1 MIKKFA
7 KSLAKLLRGCAKSL
21 RSMVVYSYF
30 DAVCTHLIIKGLGI
44 SNLPNESEII
54 RYHNFSNLLILNVL
68 VPEKSSNNIQTF
80 ISSIYFERNQCF
92 SIHFQLLFIVLFI
105 REIQGVVD

>member
-21 RSMVVYSYF
+21 RSMVVYCYF
-30 DAVCTHLIIKGLGI
+30 DAVCTHFIIKGLVI
-44 SNLPNESEII
+44 CNMPNECEII
-54 RYHNFSNLLILNVL
+54 RYNKFSNLLILNVL
-68 VPEKSSNNIQTF
+68 VTESVLNIQTS
-80 ISSIYFERNQCF
+80 ISSICFERNQCF
-92 SIHFQLLFIVLFI
+92 SINFQLLFIVLFI